1 MVSLDLLLGSPPA
14 TPREGPLQ
22 AVDPADPL
30 MQQLVQDKSFLQ
42 AVQTSQ
48 LHAAATAA
56 VRLLRAH
63 LAATSSEFKRPPD
76 RRASVP
82 HANALPSDAP
92 EPAPMPRPPGRPPG
106 AAGAAGGGLVVHRQ
120 LVEPRH
126 REAMRCMRLEVL
138 GLEDVI
144 PWDSVRRAWKTRRT
158 TWRRQVKQTEVLS
171 EFALRLKELRAALLT
186 DEQPLPGCGS
196 TWRAQLEVCIQGKG
210 SYGLLAAAW
219 EELRSTVRNWL
230 EGRNKPAAVSAA
242 ALQAGAVR
250 AVRAMQAALGGGAGG
265 DADSALLQVPLE
277 SIVGHDS
284 GAGLGAVRHAIELE
298 QRILEKR
305 LAGASSGISP
315 AAPASSQQQPSEGGG
330 AAADATPGQ
339 APMLASAHGQS
350 PLVSHF
356 SSISAAWADSDFDS
370 GASDRMDATSE
381 GTDLDSD
388 WDP

>member
-1 MVSLDLLLGSPPA
+1 MHHCV
-14 TPREGPLQ
+14 Q

-56 VRLLRAH
+56 VRLLRVRRAPGPAQLYVVAPLSAVVLAPVLLLLPHSGCLGVNVRVPARLIARASSAPQAH

-144 PWDSVRRAWKTRRT
+144 PWDSVRRAWKTRVGGGLGGWVRSPPWT
-158 TWRRQVKQTEVLS
+158 FS
-171 EFALRLKELRAALLT
+171 
-186 DEQPLPGCGS
+186 PGS
-196 TWRAQLEVCIQGKG
+196 V
-210 SYGLLAAAW
+210 
-219 EELRSTVRNWL
+219 
-230 EGRNKPAAVSAA
+230 PAACTGSRMPLLCRSPCCSAPP
-242 ALQAGAVR
+242 
-250 AVRAMQAALGGGAGG
+250 GG
-265 DADSALLQVPLE
+265 D
-277 SIVGHDS
+277 
-284 GAGLGAVRHAIELE
+284 R
-298 QRILEKR
+298 
-305 LAGASSGISP
+305 
-315 AAPASSQQQPSEGGG
+315 
-330 AAADATPGQ
+330 
-339 APMLASAHGQS
+339 
-350 PLVSHF
+350 
-356 SSISAAWADSDFDS
+356 
-370 GASDRMDATSE
+370 
-381 GTDLDSD
+381 
-388 WDP
+388 

>member
-1 MVSLDLLLGSPPA
+1 M
-14 TPREGPLQ
+14 LQ
-22 AVDPADPL
+22 
-30 MQQLVQDKSFLQ
+30 
-42 AVQTSQ
+42 
-48 LHAAATAA
+48 
-56 VRLLRAH
+56 
-63 LAATSSEFKRPPD
+63 
-76 RRASVP
+76 
-82 HANALPSDAP
+82 
-92 EPAPMPRPPGRPPG
+92 
-106 AAGAAGGGLVVHRQ
+106 
-120 LVEPRH
+120 
-126 REAMRCMRLEVL
+126 
-138 GLEDVI
+138 
-144 PWDSVRRAWKTRRT
+144 RT

-171 EFALRLKELRAALLT
+171 EFALRLKVGGRAAAEGTEQRPGWLNALAPPPLALRGAPSAGAAFGCCTRALAPWQHMQDSSFFFRAALRPACPLPLAGPPAHPPLPRPCLAAQELRAALLT